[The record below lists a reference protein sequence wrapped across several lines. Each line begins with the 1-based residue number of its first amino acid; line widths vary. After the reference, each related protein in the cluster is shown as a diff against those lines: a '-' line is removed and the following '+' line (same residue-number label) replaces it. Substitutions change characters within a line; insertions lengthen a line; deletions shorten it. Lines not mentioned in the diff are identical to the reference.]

1 MSEEIEK
8 EKPPP
13 IDRETYLAEI
23 ERLYLAGLKTRE
35 IAKKVGQ
42 PGLNVGRNLRE
53 LKNRWAR
60 AAARQRAALSQ
71 TQCAAIFR
79 EAMQAW
85 FRSQQPKLTTTE
97 QTNAEDQTVKTT
109 IRRVEGPGDKTF
121 LMAAVAALK
130 ALRQFDAPPGAN
142 DRDAGDPV
150 YLAILQTM
158 TPEQVDNLNHEQ
170 LQRIR
175 KAVDALGAK
184 VEAHRRQEALC
195 QGDAAGLHGAHQA
208 GLPHELA
215 PQDAGEDAGPGGG
228 GELPPADGLHAAA
241 ARQERTGE
249 PPLSGLDAGPGP
261 GPAAVRGQPHA

>member
-1 MSEEIEK
+1 MSEENEK

-23 ERLYLAGLKTRE
+23 ERPVPRGPEDPADRRQ
-35 IAKKVGQ
+35 VGQ

-53 LKNRWAR
+53 LKNRWAH
-60 AAARQRAALSQ
+60 AAARQRAAVSQ

-142 DRDAGDPV
+142 RP
-150 YLAILQTM
+150 
-158 TPEQVDNLNHEQ
+158 
-170 LQRIR
+170 
-175 KAVDALGAK
+175 
-184 VEAHRRQEALC
+184 RR
-195 QGDAAGLHGAHQA
+195 GR
-208 GLPHELA
+208 P
-215 PQDAGEDAGPGGG
+215 
-228 GELPPADGLHAAA
+228 
-241 ARQERTGE
+241 R
-249 PPLSGLDAGPGP
+249 LSGN
-261 GPAAVRGQPHA
+261 PANHDPRTSGQPQP